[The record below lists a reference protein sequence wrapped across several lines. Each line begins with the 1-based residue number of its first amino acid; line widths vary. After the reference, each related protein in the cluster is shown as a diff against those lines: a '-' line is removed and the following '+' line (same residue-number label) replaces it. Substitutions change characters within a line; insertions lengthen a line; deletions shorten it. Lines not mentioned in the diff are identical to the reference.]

1 MQLLNS
7 LKRNK
12 KITNAYKTATQYNQ
26 IPSHKLNIIQMN
38 EIRKFIEN
46 ITPMNDSD
54 WKFFSSKL
62 QEVKYQKHAI
72 LLKSGEVEDHLYFIK
87 KGMVRLYIPRE
98 ESDLTF
104 GFLFENEFVTAYDS
118 FLTQMP
124 SEYQI
129 ETLLETTVL
138 KISHKNL
145 QEVYERT
152 NSGNIIGRKMAENM
166 FLIKSKRELSL
177 LSKTAEERY
186 LDLFSERP
194 KLLQQIPLKYIAS
207 YIGVTPQAL
216 SRIRKRIT

>member
-1 MQLLNS
+1 M
-7 LKRNK
+7 
-12 KITNAYKTATQYNQ
+12 NQ
-26 IPSHKLNIIQMN
+26 IRQ
-38 EIRKFIEN
+38 FIER

-54 WKFFSSKL
+54 WQFFSSKL
-62 QEVKYQKHAI
+62 KTITLHKHTH
-72 LLKSGEVEDHLYFIK
+72 LLEMGETENALSFIT
-87 KGMVRLYIPRE
+87 KGIVRLYIPRAE
-98 ESDLTF
+98 QDLTF

-129 ETLLETTVL
+129 ETLTETTL
-138 KISHKNL
+138 WRISHRDL
-145 QEVYERT
+145 HEVYEQT
-152 NSGNIIGRKMAENM
+152 HSGNIIGRKMAEKM
-166 FLIKSKRELSL
+166 FLIKSKRELAL

-186 LDLFSERP
+186 LDLFSDRP